1 MGAAVTGSERLR
13 AGGKG
18 GRKEGKKAPRGRLV
32 NGDGGVGGRKGSELI
47 VFIDG
52 KNAQMAND
60 REVKIEPSR
69 VHFQSIS
76 YGISLSA
83 CVCFPHSSV
92 CGGGEA
98 GGNIAQ
104 EHLPARQRLGAHLSA
119 GLGFISLGWKKH
131 VEPRRIR
138 SAE

>member
-1 MGAAVTGSERLR
+1 
-13 AGGKG
+13 
-18 GRKEGKKAPRGRLV
+18 
-32 NGDGGVGGRKGSELI
+32 
-47 VFIDG
+47 
-52 KNAQMAND
+52 MAND

-119 GLGFISLGWKKH
+119 GLGFISLGWKTCGTEADSISGVTAAAQAGDFRLCLSSIERIKGQILEELSQLQ
-131 VEPRRIR
+131 VKEDGDVVLPMMVCPR
-138 SAE
+138 